1 MIRGL
6 LIAAGLL
13 CVGLAVL
20 GIFLPLLP
28 TTPFLLLAAACFA
41 RSSPALHRWLLAR
54 PRLGALIRDWQA
66 HGMIAPAVKLRVTL
80 LVALTFGLA
89 AAFGR
94 APLWAKTAALATIL
108 GALAFIWTRP
118 GAPRAAEES

>member
-6 LIAAGLL
+6 FIAAGLL
-13 CVGLAVL
+13 CVGLGVL

-66 HGMIAPAVKLRVTL
+66 HGVIATAVKVRVTL

-89 AAFGR
+89 LAFAR
-94 APLWAKTAALATIL
+94 TPVWAKAAALAVIL

-118 GAPRAAEES
+118 GAPRATEEA